1 MPQWFVI
8 YCTVNLFRLEMRNSL
23 NVVSLLVVFVFLQ
36 KYNAA
41 TSSKMDRDTN
51 NFCFWRSS
59 AAHGA
64 RYSFLRESAGVHA
77 VRLLQLYQST
87 WTEEQRLVECV
98 LSDHPSVTG
107 SYMSLCRGELAD
119 EFSDETDDRFNI
131 SQLLIPG
138 GPCGTVPANDPLDLQ
153 VTPSQTAPTLRRHK
167 RSWIFPGT
175 LWCGTGSKA
184 VGFGDLG
191 VFNQTDQCCREH
203 DHCEHTIAPFRVNF
217 GVFNHHFFTVSHCNC
232 DRRFR
237 QCLLEVN
244 DTVSHMV
251 GFSFF
256 TMLKVPCFRLT
267 RKPYCTQLSWWGAC
281 KQTQVAPFAVFRSPA
296 LYNSM
301 HLPRRHERVGVP
313 LVTAATAGFQS
324 TTCSPA
330 TVIQNTSH
338 ASTEACQSLGL
349 RLKSSNISPPT
360 IMVGPLT
367 RPRKKSSK
375 TKNTPPTWAIHIQTV
390 GPRPEP
396 SKNTSPATT
405 TISPLTDFGT
415 NTEDSKYAPPTRASA
430 GKSEGPRLKLLNQPT
445 TKPRKTSGT
454 KKKPSKSTPPTKTSQ
469 SLRTKLNK
477 TPSSDK
483 ASPLAGSKD
492 KPSNKMSVAP
502 NTTSKLTSSRTKIP
516 KNFLTTKNS
525 TSQSANL
532 KTKHPKNFQPIQ
544 IATARST
551 RFRLKDPKNIP
562 PTTTSQSTHSR
573 AKHSKNIPATITN
586 QSKCSRAKHPK
597 NIPPTS
603 QSTDPKIKHS
613 KRPVGYGQKDP
624 PRGDNFRGP
633 RRKGK
638 DSGRRKRK
646 NTCMKLLVSSPTQG
660 PTLKS
665 TPVIDL
671 TSLPRI
677 HNLLGSADGMT
688 VTQPWTPSNGSSERH
703 SAEIRHKDRLQL
715 CEYYRSLEECR
726 YKILPQERQYMLF
739 NAEAKVLYHCNC
751 IHRLY
756 RELRRVRY
764 PMDTH
769 MLLLLESLSP
779 SCFVFKDCPEHSISR
794 CPASLSQV
802 EKFMLTL
809 DTKKHKQGE
818 KSLEEA
824 APTVKKDKIR
834 KSLRRSASF
843 RLHNKCLR
851 ITDFHE

>member
-1 MPQWFVI
+1 M
-8 YCTVNLFRLEMRNSL
+8 LFSLEMTNSAQL
-23 NVVSLLVVFVFLQ
+23 YVVSLLVVLVFLQ
-36 KYNAA
+36 KYDAA
-41 TSSKMDRDTN
+41 TSSKMDRDTI
-51 NFCFWRSS
+51 NFCFWKSS

-77 VRLLQLYQST
+77 VRSLQLYQST

-107 SYMSLCRGELAD
+107 SYMSLCRGDLAD

-138 GPCGTVPANDPLDLQ
+138 GPCVTLPADDPLDVQ
-153 VTPSQTAPTLRRHK
+153 VTPSPTAPTLRRHK

-184 VGFGDLG
+184 MDYGDLG

-256 TMLKVPCFRLT
+256 SMLKVPCFRLT
-267 RKPYCTQLSWWGAC
+267 RKPYCTQLSWWGVC

-313 LVTAATAGFQS
+313 LVTAAPAGFQN

-330 TVIQNTSH
+330 TVIQSTSH

-349 RLKSSNISPPT
+349 RLKSSKNISPPK
-360 IMVGPLT
+360 IMVAPLT

-390 GPRPEP
+390 GPRPKP
-396 SKNTSPATT
+396 SKNTST
-405 TISPLTDFGT
+405 TISPLINFRT
-415 NTEDSKYAPPTRASA
+415 NTEDSKYALPTRASA
-430 GKSEGPRLKLLNQPT
+430 GESEGLRLKLLNQPT

-454 KKKPSKSTPPTKTSQ
+454 KKNPYKSISPTKTSQ
-469 SLRTKLNK
+469 ILRSKQKK
-477 TPSSDK
+477 TPSSNK
-483 ASPLAGSKD
+483 ASPLASSKD
-492 KPSNKMSVAP
+492 KPSKKMSVAP
-502 NTTSKLTSSRTKIP
+502 NTTSQLRSSRTNIP
-516 KNFLTTKNS
+516 KNFLPTKNS
-525 TSQSANL
+525 TSQSAIS
-532 KTKHPKNFQPIQ
+532 KTKHPKNIPPIK

-551 RFRLKDPKNIP
+551 RFRIKHPKNIP
-562 PTTTSQSTHSR
+562 PTTTITSQSTCSR
-573 AKHSKNIPATITN
+573 AKQPKNIPPTTTVTN
-586 QSKCSRAKHPK
+586 QSTRSRAKHPK
-597 NIPPTS
+597 NIPPTTTATS
-603 QSTDPKIKHS
+603 QSTHPKTKHS
-613 KRPVGYGQKDP
+613 KRPVDHGRQDP

-646 NTCMKLLVSSPTQG
+646 NTCMKLLVSPPTQG

-665 TPVIDL
+665 TPVMDL
-671 TSLPRI
+671 TFLPSI
-677 HNLLGSADGMT
+677 HNHLGSADAMT

-703 SAEIRHKDRLQL
+703 SAEIRHKGETAVEADRGT
-715 CEYYRSLEECR
+715 
-726 YKILPQERQYMLF
+726 
-739 NAEAKVLYHCNC
+739 NV
-751 IHRLY
+751 
-756 RELRRVRY
+756 
-764 PMDTH
+764 T
-769 MLLLLESLSP
+769 
-779 SCFVFKDCPEHSISR
+779 
-794 CPASLSQV
+794 
-802 EKFMLTL
+802 
-809 DTKKHKQGE
+809 G
-818 KSLEEA
+818 EEA
-824 APTVKKDKIR
+824 SQLNTHR
-834 KSLRRSASF
+834 
-843 RLHNKCLR
+843 
-851 ITDFHE
+851 

>member
-267 RKPYCTQLSWWGAC
+267 RKPYCTQLSWWGA
-281 KQTQVAPFAVFRSPA
+281 
-296 LYNSM
+296 
-301 HLPRRHERVGVP
+301 
-313 LVTAATAGFQS
+313 
-324 TTCSPA
+324 
-330 TVIQNTSH
+330 
-338 ASTEACQSLGL
+338 
-349 RLKSSNISPPT
+349 
-360 IMVGPLT
+360 
-367 RPRKKSSK
+367 
-375 TKNTPPTWAIHIQTV
+375 
-390 GPRPEP
+390 
-396 SKNTSPATT
+396 
-405 TISPLTDFGT
+405 
-415 NTEDSKYAPPTRASA
+415 
-430 GKSEGPRLKLLNQPT
+430 
-445 TKPRKTSGT
+445 
-454 KKKPSKSTPPTKTSQ
+454 
-469 SLRTKLNK
+469 
-477 TPSSDK
+477 
-483 ASPLAGSKD
+483 
-492 KPSNKMSVAP
+492 
-502 NTTSKLTSSRTKIP
+502 
-516 KNFLTTKNS
+516 
-525 TSQSANL
+525 
-532 KTKHPKNFQPIQ
+532 
-544 IATARST
+544 
-551 RFRLKDPKNIP
+551 
-562 PTTTSQSTHSR
+562 
-573 AKHSKNIPATITN
+573 
-586 QSKCSRAKHPK
+586 
-597 NIPPTS
+597 
-603 QSTDPKIKHS
+603 
-613 KRPVGYGQKDP
+613 
-624 PRGDNFRGP
+624 
-633 RRKGK
+633 
-638 DSGRRKRK
+638 
-646 NTCMKLLVSSPTQG
+646 
-660 PTLKS
+660 
-665 TPVIDL
+665 
-671 TSLPRI
+671 I